1 MTAVVDTSVL
11 IDHLRGDDRPRQ
23 LVRAARSSGTRV
35 VASVL
40 TKVEILAGVR
50 PDETE
55 ATRRLLDRLD
65 WIDVDDE
72 VAEQAGALAARYVR
86 SHPGIEVVDYVIA
99 ASAQRLDAELWTTN
113 VRHFPMF
120 EDLASPYGR

>member
-1 MTAVVDTSVL
+1 VTAVVDTSVL
-11 IDHLRGDDRPRQ
+11 VDHLRGDDRARQ
-23 LVRAARSSGTRV
+23 LVREARRSGTRV

-50 PDETE
+50 ADETE
-55 ATRRLLDRLD
+55 ATRRLLERLE
-65 WIDVDDE
+65 WIDVDGE
-72 VAEQAGALAARYVR
+72 VAEEAGALAARYVR

-120 EDLASPYGR
+120 EDLASPYGA

>member
-11 IDHLRGDDRPRQ
+11 IDHLRGDDRARQ
-23 LVRAARSSGTRV
+23 LVREARRSGTRV

-55 ATRRLLDRLD
+55 ATRRLLDRLE
-65 WIDVDDE
+65 WIDVDGE

-99 ASAQRLDAELWTTN
+99 ASAQRLDAELWTTK

-120 EDLASPYGR
+120 EDLASPYGA

>member
-1 MTAVVDTSVL
+1 MA
-11 IDHLRGDDRPRQ
+11 
-23 LVRAARSSGTRV
+23 
-35 VASVL
+35 ASVL

-55 ATRRLLDRLD
+55 ATRRLLERLE
-65 WIDVDDE
+65 WIDVDGE
-72 VAEQAGALAARYVR
+72 VAEEAGALAARYVR

-120 EDLASPYGR
+120 EDLASPYGA

>member
-11 IDHLRGDDRPRQ
+11 IDHLRGDDRARQ
-23 LVRAARSSGTRV
+23 LVREARCSGTRV

-55 ATRRLLDRLD
+55 ATKRLLDRLE
-65 WIDVDDE
+65 WIDVDGE
-72 VAEQAGALAARYVR
+72 VAEQAGALASRYIR

-99 ASAQRLDAELWTTN
+99 ASVQRLDAELWTTN

-120 EDLASPYGR
+120 EDLASPYGA

>member
-11 IDHLRGDDRPRQ
+11 IDHLRGDARARQ
-23 LVRAARSSGTRV
+23 LVREAGRSGARV

-50 PDETE
+50 QDE
-55 ATRRLLDRLD
+55 ANAIRRLLDWLE

-72 VAEQAGALAARYVR
+72 LAERAGALAARFVR
-86 SHPGIEVVDYVIA
+86 SHPGIEIVDYVIA
-99 ASAQRLDAELWTTN
+99 ASAQRLDAELWTRN

-120 EDLASPYGR
+120 PGLTAPYGP

>member
-11 IDHLRGDDRPRQ
+11 VDHLRGDDRARR
-23 LVRAARSSGTRV
+23 LVREARRSDTRV

-50 PDETE
+50 PAETE
-55 ATRRLLDRLD
+55 ATRRLLDRLE
-65 WIDVDDE
+65 WIDVDGE
-72 VAEQAGALAARYVR
+72 VAEQAGALAARYIR
-86 SHPGIEVVDYVIA
+86 THPGTEVVDYMIA
-99 ASAQRLDAELWTTN
+99 ASAQRLEAELWTTN

-120 EDLASPYGR
+120 EHLASPY